1 MRNAAALVLLLFV
14 AAGCGGGAHR
24 SVPDASASRGKQLI
38 EYYGCG
44 ACHRIGGV
52 TGADGHVGPPLTSF
66 ADRTTIAGK
75 LPNTLDDL
83 VRWIQHPQ
91 RIVPGSD
98 MPELGVPKRGARNIA
113 AYLYSG
119 Q

>member
-1 MRNAAALVLLLFV
+1 MLAVLLLA
-14 AAGCGGGAHR
+14 AAGCGGAR
-24 SVPDASASRGKQLI
+24 RAVPDASPSRGKQLI

-52 TGADGHVGPPLTSF
+52 TGADGHVGPSLESF
-66 ADRTTIAGK
+66 AGRTTIAGK
-75 LPNTLDDL
+75 LPNTLDNL

-91 RIVPGSD
+91 RVVPGSD

>member
-1 MRNAAALVLLLFV
+1 MRPLAVTALLLL
-14 AAGCGGGAHR
+14 ALAGCGGTTR
-24 SVPDASASRGKQLI
+24 SVPNASPARGKQLI

-44 ACHRIGGV
+44 ACHQIGGV
-52 TGADGHVGPPLTSF
+52 TGADGHVGPSLKLF
-66 ADRTTIAGK
+66 AGRTTIAGK
-75 LPNTLDDL
+75 LPNTLDNL

>member
-1 MRNAAALVLLLFV
+1 MRRAAVLAVLLV
-14 AAGCGGGAHR
+14 AASGCGGAHR
-24 SVPDASASRGKQLI
+24 PVSDASTARGKVLI

-52 TGADGHVGPPLTSF
+52 TGADGHVGPSLVSF
-66 ADRTTIAGK
+66 AGRTTIAGK
-75 LPNTLDDL
+75 LPNTLDNL

-91 RIVPGSD
+91 RVVPGND

-113 AYLYSG
+113 AYLYST